1 MIAALQPVRR
11 GARVKT
17 LAAQRSRH
25 RRPEVPSI
33 RLLWSFVF
41 MLLHLIARPLF
52 SYPSKTPGMW
62 GYTLPNAL
70 TGVPLVARLEIRR
83 QRWAQTRA
91 QTFRQKEAAEKQRG
105 VHSVARQRVPEKGQA
120 GNVAGRE
127 ACAGV

>member
-1 MIAALQPVRR
+1 VIAALQPVRR

-25 RRPEVPSI
+25 RRPGVPSI
-33 RLLWSFVF
+33 RLLWVF
-41 MLLHLIARPLF
+41 CFHAV
-52 SYPSKTPGMW
+52 TPYRKAFIVISIQNPRDVGVH
-62 GYTLPNAL
+62 PNAL